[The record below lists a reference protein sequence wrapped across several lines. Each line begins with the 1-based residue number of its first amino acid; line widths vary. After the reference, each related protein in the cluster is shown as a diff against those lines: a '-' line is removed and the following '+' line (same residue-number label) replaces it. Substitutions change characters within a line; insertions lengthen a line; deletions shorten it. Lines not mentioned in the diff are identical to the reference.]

1 MKILFV
7 APRFHTNQ
15 STIVDTLIR
24 EGNKIFFH
32 VSTIGP
38 IENHS
43 QVKPVIVEE
52 SIISKLI
59 TKIIGDRSKN
69 RKKYFPDL
77 FKYYSIIKKISP
89 DIVIIRRHGRV
100 FSYMAAIY
108 CNIFKS
114 KVIFYDQIN
123 SNFFNSQQNKSFR
136 SYIKKLK
143 FISIL
148 KIFNAA
154 WFTPLHNSDQNTH
167 LPDRCYYLPFAVD
180 IKIDSKLTIN
190 TPIQLLTIGKYYK
203 RKNHQLLI
211 EALVKI
217 KDDYDFHLTIVGEVS
232 NDTHRNIQL
241 SIKDLVR
248 KAGLENKI
256 EFFNNIPFNKMES
269 IYGSNDLFI
278 LPASHEPASIA
289 VLEAMGYGLPVICS
303 DSCGTE
309 TYIKRKYNGDLFISD
324 SVESLSSTIEKYLS
338 DENHILKQKK
348 WLLDNAFK
356 TISGENYYKKFSSM
370 VSTEKKNYRWPR
382 NSMNSNDRLMLH

>member
-180 IKIDSKLTIN
+180 IKIDSK
-190 TPIQLLTIGKYYK
+190 
-203 RKNHQLLI
+203 KNLFHNLDYI
-211 EALVKI
+211 ER
-217 KDDYDFHLTIVGEVS
+217 Y
-232 NDTHRNIQL
+232 
-241 SIKDLVR
+241 
-248 KAGLENKI
+248 
-256 EFFNNIPFNKMES
+256 FNNKS
-269 IYGSNDLFI
+269 K
-278 LPASHEPASIA
+278 A
-289 VLEAMGYGLPVICS
+289 C
-303 DSCGTE
+303 
-309 TYIKRKYNGDLFISD
+309 FISTPGN
-324 SVESLSSTIEKYLS
+324 LTFNRLIRAPGAYLPFIWK
-338 DENHILKQKK
+338 ECLALIILIIIIYYTLKK
-348 WLLDNAFK
+348 
-356 TISGENYYKKFSSM
+356 
-370 VSTEKKNYRWPR
+370 
-382 NSMNSNDRLMLH
+382 